1 LHVVCELIIRLGS
14 TEKEDDATNPNK
26 KGRKGSNGKEGSAN
40 VLAQIMRESEQGKEK
55 VNRKDYWLCE
65 GLVVKVMSRNL
76 TDYYK
81 QKGVVQRVISKYV
94 GEIEML
100 DSKHVL
106 KVDQEELE
114 TVIPQIGGLVRVVNG
129 AYRGSN
135 ARLLSIDTAKFTAK
149 VRIENGAFDGRTITA
164 EYEDICKISS

>member
-1 LHVVCELIIRLGS
+1 MLVSDQFNSRFWSADG
-14 TEKEDDATNPNK
+14 EDDATNPSK
-26 KGRKGSNGKEGSAN
+26 KAKKDSNGSAN

-76 TDYYK
+76 ADYYK
-81 QKGVVQRVISKYV
+81 QKGVVQRVIGKYV

-114 TVIPQIGGLVRVVNG
+114 TVIPQIGGVVRIVNG

-135 ARLLSIDTAKFTAK
+135 ARLLSIDTANFNAK
-149 VRIENGAFDGRTITA
+149 VRIENGAFDGRTITVD
-164 EYEDICKISS
+164 YEDICKLSS

>member
-1 LHVVCELIIRLGS
+1 MLVSDQFNSRFWSADG
-14 TEKEDDATNPNK
+14 EDDATNPSK
-26 KGRKGSNGKEGSAN
+26 KAKKDSNGSAN

-76 TDYYK
+76 ADYYK
-81 QKGVVQRVISKYV
+81 QKGVVQRVIGKYV

-106 KVDQEELE
+106 KVNRDSSNRRGGENCERSVQGLQCE
-114 TVIPQIGGLVRVVNG
+114 VIVHRYSQ
-129 AYRGSN
+129 
-135 ARLLSIDTAKFTAK
+135 F
-149 VRIENGAFDGRTITA
+149 
-164 EYEDICKISS
+164 